1 LTLQE
6 NYLKRRVLIMDE
18 IKDYGQ
24 GSFPPWSRIPSLKEM
39 TAEAGVD
46 FDQFILLLQLGYTTG
61 QIAQNLQISENTV
74 MSLKEHFF
82 KYGIS
87 SVIGGD

>member
-1 LTLQE
+1 
-6 NYLKRRVLIMDE
+6 MDE
-18 IKDYGQ
+18 IKDYDP

-46 FDQFILLLQLGYTTG
+46 FDQFILLIQMGCTTG
-61 QIAQNLQISENTV
+61 QIAQSLQISEKTA
-74 MSLKEHFF
+74 MLLKEHFF

>member
-1 LTLQE
+1 
-6 NYLKRRVLIMDE
+6 MDE

-39 TAEAGVD
+39 TAEAGID
-46 FDQFILLLQLGYTTG
+46 FDHFITCIQQGYTTG
-61 QIAQNLQISENTV
+61 QMAQSLQISENAI